1 MSLLSGFQANRAIA
15 ALLTE
20 NAAATP
26 EGKRAAVKLKKI
38 GEPSIPKLIE
48 ALGNTEH
55 PAVIEQ
61 LLLSF
66 VRNTT
71 LSYYLTALAWEDD
84 NIVAGV
90 KRILCRSGDFEP
102 NQLFEH
108 LDHPDI
114 SKSALG
120 EILMAHSARVKP
132 NILLGMLDRVSSKV
146 RPILYRLLDKVADEA
161 LLPDIIRRLD
171 SKQPMVRTHLV
182 QVLARFDN
190 PRSLNALIGALEDP
204 NKAVRQSTLQGL
216 AKMQASQA
224 VEAICRLL
232 GDPDLTVQATAIET
246 LVKIRAPNTVK
257 HLVDVL
263 QDESEYVR
271 RAAVEVLNEIGDQN
285 AIKDLLNALRDV
297 DWWVKVRAAD
307 ALGAIGGPKVFDAI
321 LALIRDEDE
330 FLRRTAVEILN
341 TSKDP
346 RAFDRLIEA
355 LRDDDWWV
363 RERAVD
369 ALAGIGDERAVP
381 YLITMLEENPE
392 AGQVVIRA
400 LHNLGDKRAI
410 NPLLK
415 QLEHTDNTVRKEALR
430 ALQTLTDESNAG
442 KVQEAATELMDV
454 SQDELGS
461 VASETVKTLI
471 TRYGDRSTHITSSRN
486 GITLE
491 DKPTQMTSISD
502 SQKTHALE
510 SNPNIIDSSGGI
522 INPAKL
528 VPNSILTD
536 RYHVVRKIGEGAFGT
551 AILVDDLMVNDQF
564 VLKFLNPHVAS
575 DENMIQ
581 RFLHELRYA
590 RKITHENVIRIYDL
604 ITFGQTYAIS
614 MEYFP
619 SHSLA
624 DELRKDG
631 LINRQRGLHI
641 LGEICRGMARAQEVS
656 VVHRDLKPANILIND
671 EDIVKI
677 VDFGLAAAA
686 SKSDSRLTK
695 SGVLVGTPTYMAPE
709 QVRGRTIDSRTDIY
723 TLGIIMY
730 ELFSGQAPYSG
741 EESMAIL
748 FKHVEGKAKPPGEIN
763 PEIPKSLEAIITKAM
778 AVDPEQRFQT
788 FDELRMALKTVASE
802 TGKA

>member
-38 GEPSIPKLIE
+38 GEPAIPKLIE
-48 ALGNTEH
+48 ALGNTGH

-61 LLLSF
+61 LLLGF

-71 LSYYLTALAWEDD
+71 LSYYLTALASADD
-84 NIVAGV
+84 NIIAGV

-108 LDHPDI
+108 FDHPDI
-114 SKSALG
+114 SKSALS
-120 EILMAHSARVKP
+120 EILMTHSTRVKP
-132 NILLGMLDRVSSKV
+132 NILLGMLDQVSSKI

-161 LLPDIIRRLD
+161 LLPDIIHRLD

-182 QVLARFDN
+182 QVLARFDS
-190 PRSLNALIGALEDP
+190 PYSLNALIDALDDP
-204 NKAVRQSTLQGL
+204 NKAVRQSALQGL
-216 AKMQASQA
+216 AKMQAPQA

-246 LVKIRAPNTVK
+246 LIKIRAPNTVK
-257 HLVDVL
+257 YLIDVL

-285 AIKDLLNALRDV
+285 AVKNLLNALRDV

-442 KVQEAATELMDV
+442 RVQEAATELMNV
-454 SQDELGS
+454 SQDEVGN
-461 VASETVKTLI
+461 VASETVKSLV
-471 TRYGDRSTHITSSRN
+471 TRYGDRSTRIMSSRDD
-486 GITLE
+486 IKE
-491 DKPTQMTSISD
+491 DEPTQMTSLSD

-510 SNPNIIDSSGGI
+510 SSPNVIDSSDGI

-604 ITFGQTYAIS
+604 VTFGQTYAIS

-631 LINRQRGLHI
+631 LMSRQRGLHI

-730 ELFSGQAPYSG
+730 ELFSGQAPYTG

-748 FKHVEGKAKPPGEIN
+748 FKHVEGKAKPPREIN

-788 FDELRMALKTVASE
+788 FDELRTALETVANGIGQ
-802 TGKA
+802 T